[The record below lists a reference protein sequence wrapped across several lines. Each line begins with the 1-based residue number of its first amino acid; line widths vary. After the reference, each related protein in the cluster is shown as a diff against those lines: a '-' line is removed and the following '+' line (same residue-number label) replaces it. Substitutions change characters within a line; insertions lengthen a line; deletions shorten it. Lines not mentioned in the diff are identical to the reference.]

1 MSWAAKR
8 VTKRKEDIAYCLLG
22 MFGVTMPMI
31 YGEGEQAFGCLQE
44 EIMRRNTDDSILA
57 WNLSSSEA
65 ETDLTPTGK
74 INSGGILASSP
85 SDFANSGDI
94 VCREH
99 RGTSIDPL
107 YVFGGHLRIHL
118 CLYTTAMNQTFGL
131 LDCHPKDDSQA
142 VVGIPLFGVNSDG
155 SSEEYIRP
163 EGHVG
168 KLLRSIDSKDPPK
181 LIRICKDRQ
190 NESVATLNRRY
201 GFYIEESVH
210 ETGLEMVEVEPKSR
224 WERDNATINTTVDFN
239 HDQIQRTWVRFRQ
252 KREEVRDYVVMLELE
267 VNQSRV
273 QARCHVMTA
282 SQDTSLDTIAAKIM
296 DTNQHTFGKQSA
308 SNGVS
313 NLLVTLDEERVGA
326 CQMFVVRLAS
336 MSKPPRVSVNVTLE
350 LAQLERQVY
359 LRDLLYEDRDIG
371 PERSQIG
378 LQIQEKTY
386 NADIHREK
394 LAAVQS
400 QLDKLQLEKQSLNK
414 GLTEATR
421 EIEQLH
427 AQDRILKQRRGTLSQ
442 AVTITQDI
450 LGRLDEESVSQWH
463 EAMVG
468 SLLQS
473 LSPIGNS
480 AIDSLNDASEKLL
493 MQAVL
498 KGHEATVQFLLDR
511 GSDIESHD
519 NEGHSLLSIAAIRG
533 HDGLIHMLAERGAD
547 IESINQHDLTNLLLS
562 RGAEIEPCTRRGITP
577 LAMAAMKGNEGLAH
591 SLIQKGATIDTRDAD
606 GWTPLFHATSR
617 GCGPIMDLLLD
628 KGADIKAKDI
638 KGLSLLNM
646 AVEKGQK
653 SAAML
658 LIDRGANEE
667 RTDSKGKSFQQAI
680 KGNHEAF
687 VQLLRRNGGSS
698 DSLDSG
704 RRLFWRKPASKLQK
718 AQASE
723 N

>member
-1 MSWAAKR
+1 
-8 VTKRKEDIAYCLLG
+8 
-22 MFGVTMPMI
+22 
-31 YGEGEQAFGCLQE
+31 
-44 EIMRRNTDDSILA
+44 
-57 WNLSSSEA
+57 
-65 ETDLTPTGK
+65 
-74 INSGGILASSP
+74 
-85 SDFANSGDI
+85 
-94 VCREH
+94 
-99 RGTSIDPL
+99 
-107 YVFGGHLRIHL
+107 
-118 CLYTTAMNQTFGL
+118 
-131 LDCHPKDDSQA
+131 
-142 VVGIPLFGVNSDG
+142 
-155 SSEEYIRP
+155 
-163 EGHVG
+163 
-168 KLLRSIDSKDPPK
+168 
-181 LIRICKDRQ
+181 
-190 NESVATLNRRY
+190 
-201 GFYIEESVH
+201 
-210 ETGLEMVEVEPKSR
+210 
-224 WERDNATINTTVDFN
+224 
-239 HDQIQRTWVRFRQ
+239 
-252 KREEVRDYVVMLELE
+252 
-267 VNQSRV
+267 
-273 QARCHVMTA
+273 MTA

-296 DTNQHTFGKQSA
+296 ETNQHTFGKQSA

-371 PERSQIG
+371 PERSKLG

-386 NADIHREK
+386 NADLHREK
-394 LAAVQS
+394 LAAFQS

-473 LSPIGNS
+473 LSPIGNN
-480 AIDSLNDASEKLL
+480 AIDSLNDTSEKLL
-493 MQAVL
+493 MQAFL
-498 KGHEATVQFLLDR
+498 KGHEVTVQFLLDR

-533 HDGLIHMLAERGAD
+533 HDGLIQMLAERGAD
-547 IESINQHDLTNLLLS
+547 IESVNQHGTTPLLIAALQGNAPVVGLLLDLGAGIEVKTRNGQTSLGIAALKGHRDVTRLLIDRGANIESKNADGWRPLHVAIAKGHKDLTNLLLS

-628 KGADIKAKDI
+628 KGADIKAKEI
-638 KGLSLLNM
+638 KGLSVLSM

-658 LIDRGANEE
+658 LIDRGASEE
-667 RTDSKGKSFQQAI
+667 STDSKAKSFQQAI

-704 RRLFWRKPASKLQK
+704 RRMFWRKPASKLQK